1 MNIKKNGFTMVELL
15 AVITIMGLLLLI
27 TIPSV
32 SRIIENARKDSF
44 VSTASD
50 YLEAVENNVIGDNLV
65 CYNNGKWIPISV
77 TKDGKYFFS
86 ICTSTSSKNCYLV
99 GGAGIGEI
107 MNRDEI
113 VDSTSNLFDNI
124 KKSPFGGTELQG
136 YVVWEKKTT
145 GTGKEKMTSIDY
157 KIKLQDV
164 NWRGFEKEYTKDQL
178 KRSNVKTGKDGLDS
192 RYRPGNN
199 IMPMGFKPCKF
210 K

>member
-1 MNIKKNGFTMVELL
+1 MNIKENGFTMVELL

-99 GGAGIGEI
+99 GVTGIGII

-113 VDSTSNLFDNI
+113 VDSTSNLFDSI
-124 KKSPFGGTELQG
+124 KKSPYGDAELQG
-136 YVVWEKKTT
+136 YVSWEKKTT
-145 GTGKEKMTSIDY
+145 GTGKDKMTSINY

-164 NWRGFEKEYTKDQL
+164 AWRGFENEYTKDQL
-178 KRSNVKTGKDGLDS
+178 KRSNIATREVESDTK
-192 RYRPGNN
+192 YRPTNN
-199 IMPMGFKPCKF
+199 IMGKGYKPCKF

>member
-15 AVITIMGLLLLI
+15 TVITIMGFLLLI

-50 YLEAVENNVIGDNLV
+50 YLEAVENNVTGDNLV

-99 GGAGIGEI
+99 GGDGIGII

-113 VDSTSNLFDNI
+113 VDSTNNLFDSI

-178 KRSNVKTGKDGLDS
+178 KRSNVKTGKTGSDINK
-192 RYRPGNN
+192 PMNN
-199 IMPMGFKPCKF
+199 IMGMGFKPCKF

>member
-99 GGAGIGEI
+99 GGQGIGEI

-113 VDSTSNLFDNI
+113 VDSTNNLFDSI